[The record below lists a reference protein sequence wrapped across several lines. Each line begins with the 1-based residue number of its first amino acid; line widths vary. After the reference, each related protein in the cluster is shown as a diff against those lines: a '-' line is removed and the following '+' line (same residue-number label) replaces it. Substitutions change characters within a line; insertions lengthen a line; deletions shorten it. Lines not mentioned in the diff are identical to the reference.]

1 MKWLNRLENT
11 IIALGSAIGIANIET
26 IMGIILLSVQVVII
40 LTKCIVKFVN
50 FIKLKKINE
59 AIAELER
66 AQDELNKLI
75 PKEATKEE
83 EENGGEN

>member
-11 IIALGSAIGIANIET
+11 IIALGSAIGLANIET

-40 LTKCIVKFVN
+40 ITKCIVKFVN

-66 AQDELNKLI
+66 AQDEINKLL
-75 PKEATKEE
+75 PKEENKEE
-83 EENGGEN
+83 EENA

>member
-11 IIALGSAIGIANIET
+11 IIALGSAIGLANIET

-75 PKEATKEE
+75 PKEVTKEE